1 MRIFLLIIKLARR
14 NILRNK
20 KRSFITSL
28 SVGLGLAVIIF
39 TDALMIGFENYM
51 RNSATSILSGEAQIH
66 GEKYLETMQAEDT
79 LAGYKEVLGRLDGY
93 PDVAYYSPR
102 VISSA
107 TVSSASDV
115 KYIMLLGVD
124 PEKEME
130 LSIFDDCIAE
140 GGYLSSENPLG
151 ILIGKEL
158 AKNLGVDSGSK
169 IVITAAQPFTGQIYQ
184 EMFRVSGVFETD
196 MTELNKSVALVNI
209 EKASEM
215 LGIEGSAHEIAVRF
229 KKSLYAENPDNP
241 FFRDFS
247 VKGNKAV
254 GWTELYP
261 EMTAIFNLSKIS
273 IAIVG
278 LIIFFIVSLGIINTM
293 FMSIYDRI
301 FEFGIMRAIGAKRS
315 FIFRLIAAE
324 AFLICLWSVFF
335 GSIIGFLATYI
346 ISITGIDYQG
356 IEYQNVL
363 IRAIYPS
370 LRIQQ
375 FIYYP
380 AFLLFF
386 SVLVSFY
393 PAFYASGI
401 SLTKAVKKTL

>member
-1 MRIFLLIIKLARR
+1 MKIFLLIFKLARR

-39 TDALMIGFENYM
+39 TDAMTAGFENYM
-51 RNSATSILSGEAQIH
+51 RNSATTIISGEAQIH
-66 GEKYLETMQAEDT
+66 GEKFLETMQAEDT
-79 LAGYKEVLGRLDGY
+79 LTGYKEIIEKLEEY
-93 PDVAYYSPR
+93 PGIAHYSPR

-124 PEKEME
+124 PEKEKE
-130 LSIFDDCIAE
+130 LSVFDNYMTE
-140 GGYLSSENPLG
+140 GVYLSSENSLG
-151 ILIGKEL
+151 ILIGKNL
-158 AKNLGVDSGSK
+158 AENLGVDSGSK
-169 IVITAAQPFTGQIYQ
+169 IVITVAQPFTGQIYQ

-196 MTELNKSVALVNI
+196 MADLNKSVALVNI

-229 KKSLYAENPDNP
+229 KNPLYAENPDNP

-247 VKGNKAV
+247 VPGNKAL
-254 GWTELYP
+254 GWKELYP

-278 LIIFFIVSLGIINTM
+278 FIIFFIISLGIINTM

-301 FEFGIMRAIGAKRS
+301 FEFGILRAIGAKRS
-315 FIFRLIAAE
+315 FIFMLIAAE
-324 AFLICLWSVFF
+324 ALFICLWSVFF
-335 GSIIGFLATYI
+335 GSIIGFLVTYI
-346 ISITGIDYQG
+346 FSITGIDYKG

-363 IRAIYPS
+363 LRAIYPS
-370 LRIQQ
+370 IKMHQ
-375 FIYYP
+375 FIFYP
-380 AFLLFF
+380 VFLLFF
-386 SVLVSFY
+386 SVLISFY

-401 SLTKAVKKTL
+401 SLTKAFKKTL